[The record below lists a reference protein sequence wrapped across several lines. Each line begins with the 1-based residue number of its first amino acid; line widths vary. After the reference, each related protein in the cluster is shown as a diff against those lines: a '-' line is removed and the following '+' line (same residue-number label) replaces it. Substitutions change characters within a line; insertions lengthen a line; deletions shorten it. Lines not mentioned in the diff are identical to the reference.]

1 MKRLILMLF
10 SVLVLSTPVSALLDE
25 KTLDFY
31 DKNGIYYYNPSGNGA
46 CSTASLSSSADGQI
60 TGSGNE
66 RVVQAVEVYGK
77 MAMSAQKTYGVP
89 WEVLIAQM
97 QIESSVGTS
106 NLAQNTN
113 NWLGIRGSGDAGTYT
128 TPNNGHFAKYSSVE
142 KNIAAWAGNKV
153 MRAGYYDSA
162 FKYLDPDNYNL
173 HDYLETVIYIYAPPS
188 DGNDSSAYVQNVEAI
203 IENIIRPKAKEL
215 GLPTSEEY
223 AKQENIPIGGQY
235 PIGTEVPD
243 DAELASEICSTAGNG
258 DINATALELSWP
270 DRSHGPNDPKPEYK
284 AALNEV
290 GGVGALRQGDSCSI
304 VGKSCDAFV
313 ATVMRHSGADPDFP
327 CCGAANLLNYLASH
341 PEKYLEIENIGSADN
356 LEPGDIRSRPGH
368 IEIYVE
374 EDGVGK
380 IASASHC
387 DRTGD
392 HARPYYPNASY
403 RIFRRIK

>member
-1 MKRLILMLF
+1 MKHLILVIVAVAALAM
-10 SVLVLSTPVSALLDE
+10 PASAIVDDE
-25 KTLDFY
+25 TLDFY
-31 DKNGIYYYNPSGNGA
+31 DKNGIYYYNPSGA
-46 CSTASLSSSADGQI
+46 DCSTAAISASADSQI
-60 TGSGNE
+60 TGVGKE
-66 RVVQAVEVYGK
+66 RVEQAVETYGK
-77 MAMSAQKTYGVP
+77 MAMQAQKTYGVP

-97 QIESSVGTS
+97 QVESNVGTS

-128 TPNNGHFAKYSSVE
+128 TPSNGNFAKYSSVE
-142 KNIAAWAGNKV
+142 KNIAAWAGTKV
-153 MRAGYYDSA
+153 MRNGYYDSA
-162 FKYLDPDNYNL
+162 FKYLNPNNYNL
-173 HDYLETVIYIYAPPS
+173 HEYLNTVIYIYAPPS
-188 DGNDSSAYVQNVEAI
+188 DGNNPSSYVANVEGI
-203 IENIIRPKAKEL
+203 IENIIRPKAAEL

-223 AKQENIPIGGQY
+223 AKQENIAIGGEY
-235 PIGTEVPD
+235 PIGSGID
-243 DAELASEICSTAGNG
+243 RDAELAADVCGSTAGNG

-313 ATVMRHSGADPDFP
+313 ATVMRHSGADSDFP

-341 PEKYLEIENIGSADN
+341 PEKYLEIENTGSADN